1 MGWLSKL
8 TENTG
13 AIFSINIE
21 PIDNTE
27 LIEHLD
33 ARIRDATSLSK
44 IAKNESIKQVR
55 NAEVKEASDIIS
67 RMINNNEVVSYLT
80 IYICITSQDEID
92 LNKVCFSLDN
102 FKAYSEGFL
111 LNLKSILTKDEID
124 NLAFSANL
132 ITLEQAIR
140 FLDDYLNG
148 DSYYKTE
155 YKNHN
160 LIRAKNQIKL
170 ASEIEKN
177 IVTMNDVIK
186 ELIK

>member
-92 LNKVCFSLDN
+92 LNNKCKEVEREVQKLKLKIRPVTNFLLKSG
-102 FKAYSEGFL
+102 FKAVAPFFTIQEDL
-111 LNLKSILTKDEID
+111 
-124 NLAFSANL
+124 
-132 ITLEQAIR
+132 
-140 FLDDYLNG
+140 
-148 DSYYKTE
+148 TE
-155 YKNHN
+155 YFK
-160 LIRAKNQIKL
+160 R
-170 ASEIEKN
+170 N
-177 IVTMNDVIK
+177 I
-186 ELIK
+186 